1 MLLKK
6 FEHSLTQVWQ
16 QQQEGF
22 FTSKQVPLAIQPNTN
37 KTFWRRKFDNFDQ
50 DPV

>member
-22 FTSKQVPLAIQPNTN
+22 FTSKQVPLAIQPNPKN
-37 KTFWRRKFDNFDQ
+37 IFNE
-50 DPV
+50 